1 MMTELK
7 ILKSIHKSLEI
18 SYNIKCEEEIK
29 SENLIINLED
39 ELEKIKNQLNISK
52 NDSQNE
58 LKNAIL
64 NLDKDWLKKMNT
76 QHASISYDFELKI
89 KNLNEF
95 HIKEMEKKNN
105 EHEKDKK
112 ISSDILKT
120 KTATAGTEL
129 ESLYDEL
136 TRVKKELQDEMNSNA
151 IQLNIL
157 NKRNREDVEDAEE
170 KMKIEV
176 DMLRINIQNA
186 AEEKEKLACEGHRT
200 VIEIMKE
207 MYNKAKGKYKRTF
220 LTPFFYFSYLNLFY
234 LSTQLNLNLLII

>member
-18 SYNIKCEEEIK
+18 SYSIKCDEEIK

-39 ELEKIKNQLNISK
+39 ELEKIKNELDIIK

-58 LKNAIL
+58 LKNAIID
-64 NLDKDWLKKMNT
+64 LDKDWLKKMNT

-95 HIKEMEKKNN
+95 HIREMEKKND
-105 EHEKDKK
+105 EYEKDKK
-112 ISSDILKT
+112 SLSDMLKS
-120 KTATAGTEL
+120 KTATAGTESDL
-129 ESLYDEL
+129 LYDEL

-170 KMKIEV
+170 KLKIEL
-176 DMLRINIQNA
+176 DILRINIQNA

-220 LTPFFYFSYLNLFY
+220 LTPYFLFFLPLF
-234 LSTQLNLNLLII
+234 L